1 MRLRAVDDSVLSCQL
16 PSFSVLWNKTGD
28 QNQKCAIAIH
38 FFDIFVPYKMQDRM
52 KFVGLRSM
60 KTPSGLSVA
69 LKYSQPIVWKL

>member
-1 MRLRAVDDSVLSCQL
+1 MRLRVVDDSVLSCQL
-16 PSFSVLWNKTGD
+16 LSFSVLWNKAGV

-38 FFDIFVPYKMQDRM
+38 FFDIFVPYKVQDRM

-60 KTPSGLSVA
+60 KAPSGLSVA